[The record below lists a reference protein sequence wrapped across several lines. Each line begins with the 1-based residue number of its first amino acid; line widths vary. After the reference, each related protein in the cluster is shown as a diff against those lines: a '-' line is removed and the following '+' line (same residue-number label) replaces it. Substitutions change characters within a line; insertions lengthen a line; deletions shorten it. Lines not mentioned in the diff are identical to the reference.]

1 LSVWSGDLGLDSGI
15 PQSVYRIDT
24 TDMTQ
29 IGLKGL
35 KPGESF
41 AYEGGSITF
50 EGYVQWVN
58 LNFVA
63 DPGKHLALLGGIVAI
78 LGLLASLFTRRRRIW
93 IRVGDQVEV
102 AGLAKNAAPGLEVE
116 MQGFV
121 KMLKGEKEMS
131 RSWAFASNYL
141 VYSAMAVYAI
151 SFLAHLIETAW
162 AVKVPADK
170 NSTLDYKRTEKV
182 ARIATALM
190 ILGFLLLLAGVIA
203 RGISAG
209 RVPWGNMYE
218 FSITGALA
226 FSGAYL
232 LALRKY
238 DLRWLGL
245 LVSVSV
251 LLTIGT
257 AITVLYVPSA
267 PLVPAL
273 KSEWLVIHVSTAII
287 SGGVFLLS
295 NVIASA
301 YLYLDRMEKKGERT
315 PWAKRLPD
323 LETLDLLSYRL
334 VAFVFPLWTFSVIA
348 GAIWAESAWGRYWG
362 WDPKETWAFITWVAY
377 AAYLH
382 ARVTIGWRG
391 RRAAWLCLFAGS
403 TFLFNYV
410 YVNIWGT
417 GKHTYSGL

>member
-1 LSVWSGDLGLDSGI
+1 
-15 PQSVYRIDT
+15 
-24 TDMTQ
+24 
-29 IGLKGL
+29 
-35 KPGESF
+35 
-41 AYEGGSITF
+41 
-50 EGYVQWVN
+50 
-58 LNFVA
+58 
-63 DPGKHLALLGGIVAI
+63 
-78 LGLLASLFTRRRRIW
+78 
-93 IRVGDQVEV
+93 
-102 AGLAKNAAPGLEVE
+102 
-116 MQGFV
+116 
-121 KMLKGEKEMS
+121 MS
-131 RSWAFASNYL
+131 RSWAYASNYL

-162 AVKVPADK
+162 AVKVPTATSK
-170 NSTLDYKRTEKV
+170 TLDYKRTEKV
-182 ARIATALM
+182 ARIATAMM
-190 ILGFLLLLAGVIA
+190 ILGFVLLFAGVIA

-209 RVPWGNMYE
+209 RVPWSNMYE
-218 FSITGALA
+218 FSITGALT

-245 LVSVSV
+245 LISVSV
-251 LLTIGT
+251 LLTLGT
-257 AITVLYVPSA
+257 AVTALYVPSA

-301 YLYLDRMEKKGERT
+301 YLYLDRMEAKGERT
-315 PWAKRLPD
+315 PWARRLPD

-391 RRAAWLCLFAGS
+391 RRAAWLCLCAGA